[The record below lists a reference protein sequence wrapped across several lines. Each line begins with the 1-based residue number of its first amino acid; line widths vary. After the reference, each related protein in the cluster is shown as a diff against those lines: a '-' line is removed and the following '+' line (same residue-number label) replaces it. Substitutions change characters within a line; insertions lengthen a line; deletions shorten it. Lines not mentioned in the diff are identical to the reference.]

1 MSFLYCDSLLVTE
14 SIRLTIFFGPG
25 LRTTSSPDVQ
35 IDCPS
40 LPPFLLLPTSALLT
54 SCLGARIL
62 SDDGS

>member
-1 MSFLYCDSLLVTE
+1 MSFLCCDSLLVTE

-40 LPPFLLLPTSALLT
+40 LPPLPSP
-54 SCLGARIL
+54 SNL
-62 SDDGS
+62 SVADLVSRCPDAQ